1 MKRNRESIRPFLNS
15 GRVIR
20 EIPIMPRKGQTQ
32 VGQASITSFT
42 TRVTRRTARLKST
55 TLDIDN
61 ENIASIAPSK
71 EILLQSPKRLQKSAP
86 AEAASPSKIAKKEVK
101 VRLFLSFSVY

>member
-1 MKRNRESIRPFLNS
+1 
-15 GRVIR
+15 
-20 EIPIMPRKGQTQ
+20 MPRKGQTA
-32 VGQASITSFT
+32 VGQASITNFT

-71 EILLQSPKRLQKSAP
+71 EILLQSPKRLQKSGQ
-86 AEAASPSKIAKKEVK
+86 AEAPSPSKISKKEVK
-101 VRLFLSFSVY
+101 VTNWNIFSNENNDNFS